1 MAYLHA
7 FSYSLREGT
16 PAQRLPD
23 HAPRQVKSARARRL
37 IEWSQQRRLTF
48 HEGFVGEQVEVLIEE
63 ARRADGS
70 GLATGTTDNYI
81 RVLIEDG
88 GSLHQPQVR
97 PHQLLNV
104 VIDRARE
111 DVTFAS
117 VLAPTPDPS
126 LLAIEFP
133 VTSQAIADSMELSQ

>member
-1 MAYLHA
+1 M
-7 FSYSLREGT
+7 
-16 PAQRLPD
+16 
-23 HAPRQVKSARARRL
+23 
-37 IEWSQQRRLTF
+37 
-48 HEGFVGEQVEVLIEE
+48 IEE

-126 LLAIEFP
+126 LLAIELP
-133 VTSQAIADSMELSQ
+133 VTSQAIADSMEL